1 MGLLRLALA
10 ICVFRAHSTS
20 FGIPLL
26 AGDVAVEI
34 FYVLSGFYMQMILS
48 KVYTFSKMGNKW
60 LKNFYINRYLRLF
73 PIYIFTIFTAL
84 SYTGIK
90 QLFFTDGSKLI
101 APYQV
106 INAVINLQNT
116 FSNIVLKAFLF
127 FTNITIFFQDLIM
140 FIGINHGEAQFV
152 SDYTKSDIPISQ
164 GLIIPQAF
172 TLGIEITF
180 YLLAPFLLKLATRK
194 LVTILLFSMS
204 FKIIFILLFYP
215 GFGIYSYFGLDGL
228 QSIRNLWGYRFFPFE
243 ISYFLVGAISY
254 RFHQESKENFR
265 SPTLNKKLIAY
276 FLVLISIT
284 IPSPIFN
291 KDGICWLSPLIFAVF
306 LPSLFNL
313 FKNSKMDRIFGELSY
328 PFYISHLLCLEILKP
343 LEEIGMK
350 NLSLISSLL
359 LSFGFSL
366 ILMIINKRFDLIRG
380 RIRAA

>member
-1 MGLLRLALA
+1 VGLLRLVLA
-10 ICVFRAHSTS
+10 ICVFRAHSSS

-48 KVYTFSKMGNKW
+48 KVYTFSRMGNKW
-60 LKNFYINRYLRLF
+60 LQKFYINRYLRIF
-73 PIYIFTIFTAL
+73 PIYIFTIITAL
-84 SYTGIK
+84 SYTGLK
-90 QLFFTDGSKLI
+90 QLFFTEGTKLI
-101 APYQV
+101 PPYYV
-106 INAVINLQNT
+106 INAVISLQNT
-116 FSNIVLKAFLF
+116 FSNILLKVFLF

-140 FIGINHGEAQFV
+140 FIGIKEGNAQLV
-152 SDYTKSDIPISQ
+152 SDFTETDISISQ

-172 TLGIEITF
+172 TLGIEISF
-180 YLLAPFLLKLATRK
+180 YLIAPFLLKLSTKK
-194 LVTILLFSMS
+194 LVAISLLSIS
-204 FKIIFILLFYP
+204 LKIIFILLFYP
-215 GFGIYSYFGLDGL
+215 KFGIYNYFGLDSL

-254 RFHQESKENFR
+254 RFLLESKKHFHY
-265 SPTLNKKLIAY
+265 PTFNKRLIAY
-276 FLVLISIT
+276 FLVIISIT
-284 IPSPIFN
+284 IVSPILN

-328 PFYISHLLCLEILKP
+328 PFYISHLLCLEIMKP
-343 LEEIGMK
+343 LEGIGIK

-366 ILMIINKRFDLIRG
+366 ILMIINKRFDLIRE
-380 RIRAA
+380 RIKAA